1 MTIGQVASGFRR
13 AMCAA
18 PLFVSPIGKPQV
30 SFFKQGARPGE
41 IDKPSDNIKKRK
53 FGPQR
58 EKGTGALA
66 KDSPVIQHVQSTHRL
81 LVSYSQGVKQ
91 FDIFVDVKPFDPT
104 FGVQFFEKA
113 DLFAA
118 QTALTIKEYDGF
130 GIFRIHVREFARIY
144 WLVIAQ

>member
-1 MTIGQVASGFRR
+1 MS
-13 AMCAA
+13 AA
-18 PLFVSPIGKPQV
+18 PLFVSPIGKSV
-30 SFFKQGARPGE
+30 IGFVEQGARPGE
-41 IDKPSDNIKKRK
+41 IDKASDNIKKRK

-58 EKGTGALA
+58 EKGISALA

-81 LVSYSQGVKQ
+81 LVSYSQSMKQ

-104 FGVQFFEKA
+104 IGVQFFEKA

-130 GIFRIHVREFARIY
+130 GIFRIHVRECARIN
-144 WLVIAQ
+144 WLIIDH